1 MNENLQNEINLHS
14 AGATIRHQSAFDH
27 LKSHQNDFQLDQEF
41 IDKWVLPFY
50 MKIWNTSG
58 SWITDIKELKD
69 EITEEVTA
77 TLLGDFNWRTR
88 TVGAYLSAIKNYET
102 QIDIIGV
109 HLLKSELC
117 YSGDLYALIFAFYN
131 NEKTIGYL
139 NQYLDYYLQQPQLH
153 FDQERVMEVVVYL
166 DTINGTNNFAKHMIN
181 WEKMLENQNAI
192 SKVRN
197 IQTAK
202 FIEQHE
208 GEAKAKEFL
217 ASVSNLKFNYNLDT
231 EWITAPLQLLKELRE
246 YCK

>member
-58 SWITDIKELKD
+58 LWITDIK
-69 EITEEVTA
+69 
-77 TLLGDFNWRTR
+77 
-88 TVGAYLSAIKNYET
+88 
-102 QIDIIGV
+102 
-109 HLLKSELC
+109 
-117 YSGDLYALIFAFYN
+117 
-131 NEKTIGYL
+131 
-139 NQYLDYYLQQPQLH
+139 
-153 FDQERVMEVVVYL
+153 
-166 DTINGTNNFAKHMIN
+166 
-181 WEKMLENQNAI
+181 
-192 SKVRN
+192 N